1 MKTELETYTVKD
13 IVKGFIYSETEGKGL
28 YGLSGKLVI
37 QPEYQRNFIYNKD
50 GKESAVIESMLNGY
64 PLGLIYFSVGKDVN
78 GKDQLEVLD
87 GQQRITSIGRYVNN
101 KFAITTDTGEQY
113 FSSLPQDKR
122 DLILNTELL
131 VYECSGTES
140 EIKDWFKTINI
151 SGVPLNSQELLNAVY
166 SGSFVTAAK
175 AELSNS
181 SNSKQ
186 SKWRSYVKG
195 EPARQLVLEKALE
208 WVALKNGVDV
218 DTYMS
223 QHRQDDNA
231 DELINYFNT
240 VIDWASVCFPG
251 DIRSQMCGLPWGVY
265 FHKYGANPYD
275 GDKNAERAEELY
287 FDDDVHNKKNIYEYI
302 LRGEKEEDRNL
313 LDIRVFDNKTKI
325 KVYKEQTEKAMAAGV
340 SNCPTCA
347 TGTNNNASRIYDIK
361 EMEADHVTAWTK
373 GGETTIDNCEM
384 LCKMHNRAKGNK

>member
-384 LCKMHNRAKGNK
+384 LCKVHNRAKGNK

>member
-1 MKTELETYTVKD
+1 MKTDLKKYTVKD
-13 IVKGFIYSETEGKGL
+13 IVNGFIYSETEGKGL

-50 GKESAVIESMLNGY
+50 GKESAVIESMLSGY

-101 KFAITTDTGEQY
+101 KFAIATNTGEQY

-131 VYECSGTES
+131 VYKCSGTES

-186 SKWRSYVKG
+186 SKWRRYVKG

-231 DELINYFNT
+231 DELINHFNT
-240 VIDWASVCFPG
+240 VIDWAAACFPG
-251 DIRSQMCGLPWGVY
+251 KLRSEMCGLPWGVY

-287 FDDDVHNKKNIYEYI
+287 FDDDVYSKKNIYEYI
-302 LRGEKEEDRNL
+302 LRGEKQEDRNL

-325 KVYKEQTEKAMAAGV
+325 KVYKEQTEKAEAAGI

>member
-1 MKTELETYTVKD
+1 MKSDVKKYTVKD
-13 IVKGFIYSETEGKGL
+13 IVTGFIYSETEGKRL
-28 YGLSGKLVI
+28 YSLSGKLVI
-37 QPEYQRNFIYNKD
+37 QTEYQRNIFYNKD
-50 GKESAVIESMLNGY
+50 GKESAVIESMLSGY
-64 PLGLIYFSVGKDVN
+64 PLGLIYFSVGKDTK

-101 KFAITTDTGEQY
+101 KFAIATDTGEQY

-131 VYECSGTES
+131 VYECFGTES
-140 EIKDWFKTINI
+140 EIKDWFTTINI
-151 SGVPLNSQELLNAVY
+151 SGVPLNSQELLNDVY

-175 AELSNS
+175 SELSNS

-231 DELINYFNT
+231 DELINHFNT
-240 VIDWASVCFPG
+240 VIDWAAACFPG
-251 DIRSQMCGLPWGVY
+251 KLRSEMCGLPWGVY

-287 FDDDVHNKKNIYEYI
+287 FDDDVYSKKNIYEYI
-302 LRGEKEEDRNL
+302 LIGEKQEDRNL
-313 LDIRVFDNKTKI
+313 
-325 KVYKEQTEKAMAAGV
+325 
-340 SNCPTCA
+340 
-347 TGTNNNASRIYDIK
+347 
-361 EMEADHVTAWTK
+361 
-373 GGETTIDNCEM
+373 
-384 LCKMHNRAKGNK
+384 